1 MKYYFAMSIKRL
13 LRAPTALIFN
23 LVYPVF
29 IVVLDGALSGHHMM
43 DGKSWINYNIS
54 SVIATGLIPM
64 ACIAFSMYT
73 ARQIGNGSVT
83 RLNYFGVKT
92 RYLMLADLL
101 AQIVC
106 ATMGI
111 ALAMI
116 VGWLWFKLKAP
127 GSGYFFAYILQIFYA
142 LVTIMVWGQ
151 ILGVLI
157 RHAMGTVLVGLLT
170 TFFLNFCSNAA
181 SAPAADGFPRWVKI
195 MAECF
200 PMSWVNYKMPAIW
213 LGHSYWASKFLWI
226 AAIWLAA
233 GLIILWFMSLLGNP
247 FIHAVQRQK
256 IQNSMEKKGKTKLRE
271 VAEG

>member
-13 LRAPTALIFN
+13 LRAPTALIFD
-23 LVYPVF
+23 LAYPVF
-29 IVVLDGALSGHHMM
+29 IVVLDGVLSRHYMVE
-43 DGKSWINYNIS
+43 DKSWLNYNIS
-54 SVIATGLIPM
+54 AVIATSLVPM
-64 ACIAFSMYT
+64 ACIAFSMYA

-92 RYLMLADLL
+92 RWLMLADLL
-101 AQIVC
+101 AQTVC

-116 VGWLWFKLKAP
+116 AGWLWFKLKAP
-127 GSGYFFAYILQIFYA
+127 SAGYFFAYILQIFYA

-157 RHAMGTVLVGLLT
+157 RHAMGTVVVGLLA
-170 TFFLNFCSNAA
+170 TFFLNFCSNVISGTLAQG
-181 SAPAADGFPRWVKI
+181 APRGVQI

-226 AAIWLAA
+226 AAIWLAT
-233 GLIILWFMSLLGNP
+233 GLVILWFMSLAGNP
-247 FIHAVQRQK
+247 FIRAVQKQK
-256 IQNSMEKKGKTKLRE
+256 IQSIGAKRSKAETGAAAEK
-271 VAEG
+271 

>member
-29 IVVLDGALSGHHMM
+29 IVVLDGALSGHHMV

-54 SVIATGLIPM
+54 AVIASSLIPM
-64 ACIAFSMYT
+64 ACIAFSMYA

-92 RYLMLADLL
+92 RWLMLADLL

-116 VGWLWFKLKAP
+116 AGWLWFKLKAP
-127 GSGYFFAYILQIFYA
+127 GVGYFFAYILQIFYA

-181 SAPAADGFPRWVKI
+181 SAPPVDGFPRGVKI

-200 PMSWVNYKMPAIW
+200 PMSWVNYKMAAIW

-226 AAIWLAA
+226 AAIWLVA
-233 GLIILWFMSLLGNP
+233 GLIILWFMSLVGNP
-247 FIHAVQRQK
+247 FIRAMQKQK
-256 IQNSMEKKGKTKLRE
+256 IRSMGAKRSKAETGAIAEK
-271 VAEG
+271 